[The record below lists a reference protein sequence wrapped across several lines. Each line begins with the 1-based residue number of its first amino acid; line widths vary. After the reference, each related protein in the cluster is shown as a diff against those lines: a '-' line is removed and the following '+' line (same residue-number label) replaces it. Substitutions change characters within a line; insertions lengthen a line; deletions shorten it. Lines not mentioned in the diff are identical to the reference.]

1 MLDAPPICHNF
12 FNLFYFDPLPPLF
25 IRYTGFDG
33 VPYTSNLK
41 VCKLFMLNGV
51 SGDKMVHILNTEVKE
66 GSNMVIDQCSNL
78 WSKFGND
85 KKNKGGLGLIP
96 RGSKNIFW
104 NC

>member
-1 MLDAPPICHNF
+1 
-12 FNLFYFDPLPPLF
+12 
-25 IRYTGFDG
+25 
-33 VPYTSNLK
+33 
-41 VCKLFMLNGV
+41 MLNGV